1 MSAGEF
7 NYLTLENGEDKKEPL
22 IDEKNIHN
30 DSTFLL
36 QEDNS
41 VKKSGT
47 KMILYIETPQI
58 MYHHIKK

>member
-22 IDEKNIHN
+22 IDEKCVHN

-41 VKKSGT
+41 VKKV
-47 KMILYIETPQI
+47 EQ
-58 MYHHIKK
+58 KKI